1 MLDDTTAA
9 TTRSPAPPQTDASQP
24 PPRTPRTPTNR
35 RAGRNTALQDSTASA
50 YAKDVRL
57 FKADGGTVPCDPSAL
72 LSYIQARR
80 TKLSPPTL
88 YRRAMAVQHAHLVH
102 GMPSPTDDP
111 KVRVV
116 LRALQLGYLP
126 DKAGTQSST
135 AAGSTSARRRVPE
148 SAAPVTRKLLLQML
162 DAMGRNLLDRRDR
175 ALLLLGFMG
184 AFKRSTLVAIRI
196 GDLRT
201 TPDALIVKRRRVEGD
216 GRADADEPAA
226 GQIAIPK
233 TSGELCAVTAVLDW
247 MQMAGLDMESKDGP
261 LFRRFD
267 RGGNPTSF
275 ALDSAYVNV
284 ILKFRLK
291 TVGIDPAKFA
301 AQSLRIGR
309 LDEIGKGTL

>member
-1 MLDDTTAA
+1 M
-9 TTRSPAPPQTDASQP
+9 
-24 PPRTPRTPTNR
+24 
-35 RAGRNTALQDSTASA
+35 
-50 YAKDVRL
+50 
-57 FKADGGTVPCDPSAL
+57 PCDPSAL